1 VPPWDGLE
9 LRNLVTGIEF
19 ELRPGTRTM
28 NDLGDPQKLAE
39 AMKEYEASCSGIL
52 ATAHTHYAMIPL
64 SRVMPQSE
72 VEHIKQTIKMDLET
86 TTSPRDRLIYQIELN
101 RLNSPQDSLGQ
112 VEIIS
117 APFGFH
123 VFRTEEEDIPGKQ
136 YFSFFIVG
144 MHPHSHG
151 SVHISSQ
158 NVTDQ
163 PAIEPAVYSSNVD
176 RHVLLRATQL
186 ANEMA
191 KRPPFGKFLGKRIQP
206 PEGEMM
212 MTESDWD
219 KFVGES
225 TQTCCHS
232 IATCAMLPRDK
243 GGVVDEK
250 LRVYGVKGLRVVDAS
265 ILPVHISHHM
275 QATVYAVAEQAADL
289 IKEEW

>member
-1 VPPWDGLE
+1 
-9 LRNLVTGIEF
+9 
-19 ELRPGTRTM
+19 M

-39 AMKEYEASCSGIL
+39 AMKEHETSFSGVLEIS
-52 ATAHTHYAMIPL
+52 HTHYTMAPL
-64 SRVMPQSE
+64 SKIMPQSE
-72 VEHIKQTIKMDLET
+72 VEHIKQTIKKDLET

-101 RLNSPQDSLGQ
+101 RFNSPQDSLRQ

-117 APFGFH
+117 APFGSH
-123 VFRTEEEDIPGKQ
+123 VFRPEEEDIPGKQ
-136 YFSFFIVG
+136 HFSFFIAG

-163 PAIEPAVYSSNVD
+163 PTIEPAVYSSNID

-186 ANEMA
+186 ADEMA
-191 KRPPFGKFLGKRIQP
+191 KRPPFRNFLGKRIQP
-206 PEGEMM
+206 PEGE

-225 TQTCCHS
+225 TQPCRHS

-250 LRVYGVKGLRVVDAS
+250 LGVYGVKGLRVVDAS
-265 ILPVHISHHM
+265 ILPMQISHHI